1 MERILRFFHL
11 LSR

>member
-1 MERILRFFHL
+1 MERILRFFHF